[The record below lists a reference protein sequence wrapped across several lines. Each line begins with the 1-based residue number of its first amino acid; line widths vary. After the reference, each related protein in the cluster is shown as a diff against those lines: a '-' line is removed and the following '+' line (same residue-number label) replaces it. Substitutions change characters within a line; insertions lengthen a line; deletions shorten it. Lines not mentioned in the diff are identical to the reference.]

1 MSKEEK
7 TTTTIEIDDGVLAE
21 FSYLVSRLEKPK
33 KRNQILEDMMKAYI
47 SEKKPQLG

>member
-1 MSKEEK
+1 MSKDEK

-33 KRNQILEDMMKAYI
+33 KRNQILEDMMRKYVT
-47 SEKKPQLG
+47 EKKPLLQ